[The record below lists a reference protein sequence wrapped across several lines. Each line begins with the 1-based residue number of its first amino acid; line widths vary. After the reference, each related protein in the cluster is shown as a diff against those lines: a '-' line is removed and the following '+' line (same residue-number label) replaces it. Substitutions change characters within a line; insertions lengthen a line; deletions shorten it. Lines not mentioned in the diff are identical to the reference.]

1 MGAFWQ
7 SDVPGTRD
15 RERNDSTWPETPAP
29 VPQPE
34 SPSRAGKPHKPRKG
48 RRRLGAL
55 LLFGV
60 SPLLTIGAIAGLLA
74 AHEMR
79 TAEFQAGELSHYAAR
94 LSYSLEP
101 GPSDAI
107 LYPHYGPFDLRLGY
121 ARLPTLLERAQQQNF
136 EILQQTRF
144 SDALMDYSQRGFFP
158 PYPEKSDAGLTLFDC
173 RGDTLYSFR
182 YPEQNY
188 ATFESIPPLIVH
200 SLLFIENRELLD
212 TDKPMANPAVDWPR
226 FIKAALSQVGKRLD
240 IEGQSAGGS
249 TLATQLEKY
258 RHSPDGITYSP
269 TDKLQQMLS
278 ASVRAYQQGPE
289 TLAWRQ
295 RIVRDYLNSV
305 PLSAAPGHG
314 EVHGLAAGLFVWFN
328 TDFDQ
333 VNRALADG
341 SGASAFE
348 RGLALRQVLSI
359 LISQRRPSYYL
370 NAGREELHD
379 LADSHIRL
387 LADAGV
393 IDAPLRDAAL
403 QTRIRFRDFSR
414 EPIRHRVDSSKGI
427 NAARGRL
434 SSLFGAPLYDLDR
447 FDLDAGST
455 LNGELQR
462 QASEYLHNL
471 ADPEFARQAGL
482 YGKYLLGPDDD
493 TSALRYSLTLFE
505 RSAQGNL
512 VRVQTDSTD
521 QPFDINE
528 GSKLELGSTAKLR
541 VLAHYLTVIAE
552 LHSKYAGMTRSAL
565 RDVEVMPN
573 DYITRWAIEYLS
585 SRADQNLPDM
595 LEAALERRYSASPWE
610 RFQTGGG
617 LHSFQNFNRDDNNRR
632 PTIRE
637 ALRQSINLPFIR
649 LFRDLVRYSTYQTP
663 GNAAA
668 LLKNDDN
675 PLREQYLRRF
685 ADREGQVFLLRFWRK
700 YDGKSAAEQLETFL
714 RGLRQ
719 TPVRL
724 AAVHRYLMP
733 DARRVNFDVF
743 MQEQL
748 PDEQFDEKELAKL
761 YDDYGP
767 GRWNLNDQG
776 YIARVHPLEL
786 WLLRYRLENPFAS
799 FQDAVAASHDQR
811 QEVYRWLFK
820 SRHKSARDN
829 RIRVLLEVEAF
840 LDIHE
845 RWQRLGYPFSSL
857 VPSLATA
864 LGSSGDRPAAL
875 AELMGII
882 LNNGL
887 RLPTVRIQ
895 DLAFGLDTPYETHLG
910 QKPDSA
916 VRVMPVEVAQTL
928 RGALSEVV
936 SAGTARRLYGSFDT
950 PEQQLVLGGKTGTG
964 DNRIERFGRY
974 GQLLSSTAINRT
986 ATFVFYLGPNHFGTL
1001 TTFVQGEAADD
1012 FAFTSS
1018 LPVQVLKGMA
1028 PILKPYLESGT
1039 QCRPEAPALQQASL
1053 N

>member
-1 MGAFWQ
+1 M
-7 SDVPGTRD
+7 
-15 RERNDSTWPETPAP
+15 
-29 VPQPE
+29 
-34 SPSRAGKPHKPRKG
+34 PRKHRA
-48 RRRLGAL
+48 RRRLAAV
-55 LLFGV
+55 LLFWV
-60 SPLLTIGAIAGLLA
+60 SPLLTIGALVGLLA

-79 TAEFQAGELSHYAAR
+79 TAEFQARVLSRYATD
-94 LSYSLEP
+94 LSYSVQP

-107 LYPHYGPFDLRLGY
+107 LYPQFGPFDVRLGY
-121 ARLPTLLERAQQQNF
+121 ARLPALLERAQQQNF
-136 EILQQTRF
+136 EIREQSRF
-144 SDALMDYSQRGFFP
+144 SEALMDYSQRGFYP
-158 PYPEKSDAGLTLFDC
+158 PYPEKSHAGLTLFDC
-173 RGDTLYSFR
+173 RGETLYSFS
-182 YPEQNY
+182 YPKHNY
-188 ATFESIPPLIVH
+188 ETFASIPPVIVQ

-212 TDKPMANPAVDWPR
+212 TDKPMSNPAVDWPR
-226 FIKAALSQVGKRLD
+226 FVKAALTQVGKRLD

-258 RHSPDGITYSP
+258 RHSPDGITYSAA
-269 TDKLQQMLS
+269 DKLKQMMS

-289 TLAWRQ
+289 TLEWR
-295 RIVRDYLNSV
+295 RRVVRDYLNSV

-333 VNRALADG
+333 VNRALADN
-341 SGASAFE
+341 SDAAALE
-348 RGLALRQVLSI
+348 RGLALRQVLSL

-370 NAGREELHD
+370 NAGREELHT

-393 IDAPLRDAAL
+393 IDARLRDAAL
-403 QTRIRFRDFSR
+403 QTRVRFRDWSR
-414 EPIRHRVDSSKGI
+414 EPIRHQVDTSKGI

-434 SSLFGAPLYDLDR
+434 SSLFGAPLYELDR
-447 FDLDAGST
+447 FDLEAGSP

-462 QASEYLHNL
+462 QASEYLLKL
-471 ADPEFARQAGL
+471 ADPEFAREAGL
-482 YGKYLLGPDDD
+482 YGKYLLNPNDD
-493 TSALRYSLTLFE
+493 TTSLRYSLTLFE
-505 RSAQGNL
+505 RSPQGNL
-512 VRVQTDSTD
+512 VRVQTDSTN

-541 VLAHYLTVIAE
+541 VLAHYLTVVAE
-552 LHSKYAGMTRSAL
+552 LHDRYSGMTATAL
-565 RDVEVMPN
+565 REVEVMPN
-573 DYITRWAIEYLS
+573 DYITHWAIDYLS
-585 SRADQNLPDM
+585 RNADQNLPDM
-595 LEAALERRYSASPWE
+595 LEAALDRRYSASPWE

-617 LHSFQNFNRDDNNRR
+617 LHTFQNFNRDDNRRR

-637 ALRQSINLPFIR
+637 ALRHSINLPFIR

-685 ADREGQVFLLRFWRK
+685 ADREGRVFLMRFWRK
-700 YDGKSAAEQLETFL
+700 YDGKSPAKQVETFL
-714 RGLRQ
+714 AGLRQ

-733 DARRVNFDVF
+733 EARRVNFDVF
-743 MQEQL
+743 MKEQL

-786 WLLRYRLENPFAS
+786 WLLRYRLEHPVAS
-799 FQDAVAASHDQR
+799 FADAVAASGEER
-811 QEVYRWLFK
+811 QEVYRWLFN

-845 RWQRLGYPFSSL
+845 RWQRLGYPFSFL

-882 LNNGL
+882 LNDGV

-895 DLAFGLDTPYETHLG
+895 DMTFGSGTPYQTVLA
-910 QKPDSA
+910 QNPDSA
-916 VRVMPVEVAQTL
+916 VRVMPAEVAQAL

-936 SAGTARRLYGSFDT
+936 SSGTARRLYGSFDS
-950 PEQQLVLGGKTGTG
+950 PDHPLVLGGKTGTG
-964 DNRIERFGRY
+964 DNRIDRFDRFGHMV
-974 GQLLSSTAINRT
+974 SSTAVNRT
-986 ATFVFYLGPNHFGTL
+986 ATFVFYLGPDHFGTL

-1012 FAFTSS
+1012 FSFTSS

-1028 PILKPYLESGT
+1028 PLLKPYLEAGAST
-1039 QCRPEAPALQQASL
+1039 QCRAPEPALQQASA